1 MAVSSSTDFKST
13 AVEIITDARRLI
25 GIQAE
30 EEALEAHELDTGLRV
45 LTRMLKSWEADGIG
59 SWVLTE
65 GTLYLSEGAASYTFG
80 SGGAFTTVPFEITQM
95 RISINDGNEMEMLR
109 LSREDYFRLPNKT
122 STGHPTQFYY
132 DRQRDNG
139 KLYVWPAPSDD
150 YDLAFTY
157 RRRIM
162 DIDDG
167 TNHLDLPPE
176 WEDAITYNLAER
188 LMPIYARGGT
198 PEASQVV
205 IRAGALYQTVKNFD
219 IGENQGSVMMESAYY
234 PRNGR

>member
-1 MAVSSSTDFKST
+1 MAVSGSTDFKST

-25 GIQAE
+25 GIHAE
-30 EEALEAHELDTGLRV
+30 EEALAAHELETGLRV
-45 LTRMLKSWEADGIG
+45 LTKMLKSWEADGIG

-65 GTLYLSEGAASYTFG
+65 GTLFLSEASASYTFG
-80 SGGAFTTVPFEITQM
+80 AGGAFSTVPFEITQM
-95 RISINDGNEMEMLR
+95 RISKDDGNEIEMTR
-109 LSREDYFRLPNKT
+109 LSREEYFGLPNKT
-122 STGHPTQFYY
+122 STGHPVQFFY

-139 KLYVWPAPSDD
+139 KLYVWPAPDDD

-162 DIDDG
+162 DLDDG
-167 TNHLDLPPE
+167 TNNFDLPPE

-188 LMPIYARGGT
+188 LMPMYGRSGT

-205 IRAGALYQTVKNFD
+205 IRAGALYQTVKDFD
-219 IGENQGSVMMESAYY
+219 IGESQGSIMMEPDPYY
-234 PRNGR
+234 RFGR